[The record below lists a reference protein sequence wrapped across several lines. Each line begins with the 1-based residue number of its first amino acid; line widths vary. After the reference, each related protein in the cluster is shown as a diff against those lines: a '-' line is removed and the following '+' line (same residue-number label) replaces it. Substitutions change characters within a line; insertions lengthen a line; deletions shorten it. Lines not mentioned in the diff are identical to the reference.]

1 MRKNLLKVIFAFLF
15 ATLSIMTWAQERT
28 ITGKVTSSE
37 DGSALPGVNVV
48 VKGTTTGTVSDA
60 EGKFSL
66 SVPSNATL
74 VFSFIGLVTLEEVIG
89 ERTSIDVKLSSDIT
103 QLSEVIVVGYGTSLK
118 KDLTGAVANVTS
130 KDIQNLP
137 TLGIDQ
143 SLQGLAAG
151 VFVSSNSGAPGGGI
165 SIRIRGQNSISGS
178 NAPLYVVDGVILQ
191 SGDLSQNGFGGQGEN
206 ALSGLNPQD
215 IETMQVLKDAASTA
229 IYGARASNGVVL
241 ITTKRGKQGNNNIDV
256 TAWTGFGEAVKLP
269 KLTTAEEW
277 VAVRREAAD
286 NDAPGSIPLT
296 NQALGWDGKTNT
308 NWIKEVFRTA
318 RISQYQINS
327 SGGDGKF
334 NYYLSGSYRNE
345 EGTIIGSSF
354 DRLTGRLNLDYT
366 ANSKLRIGTSVSVS
380 TQLNKRINNDNNI
393 YGIYSAAILTPP
405 TQRIRDDDG
414 NFVDALPGFNTNP
427 VRDATNARF
436 DNTTNKLTANIN
448 FTYNLLDGLDFRTD
462 LSYDYTLLREDH
474 FIPFESAQG
483 RGTNGQGDFNTREV
497 GTYIIEP
504 TLRYAKTFN
513 TNNRISG
520 VVGLTFQETDD
531 LRSSTTGTGFARSS
545 LTYLT
550 SAATPT
556 AASSL
561 KELYSFNSIFGRF
574 TYSFKDKYVVE
585 ATVRRDGSSRF
596 GPNKRFGLFYAGS
609 AAWNFTEES
618 FMDGLSFLESG
629 KLRASFGVTGNDRIG
644 NFTYIGSFTGGA
656 NYLDQPAAAPDQ
668 IANNNLQWE
677 ETQKIDIGLELG
689 FFKNRLNL
697 NAGYYT
703 STSTKLLYNN
713 PVPLTS
719 GFATVS
725 ANIGKIQNDGIEIE
739 LNGVIINSGGF
750 KWTAG
755 ANITFL
761 ENKVVDL
768 LSDDQPVLS
777 GFSSAI
783 IKGQPL
789 NTFYGLKWLGVDPAT
804 GSSVFDDFNKDGII
818 TTADNVVIGNHQP
831 DQIGGITT
839 GLSFKGITLDVF
851 AQFVNGVDVYNNTL
865 AFSLN
870 PANNFGK
877 DARIL
882 NRWQTPGDITN
893 IPKLTRGSQ
902 TDFSLD
908 NSRFLSDGSYLR
920 LKNVTL
926 GYNLPT
932 KLIGKAKLRSVR
944 VYASAQNL
952 LTFTRYNGPDP
963 EVSVFTGNGTQANTA
978 AGTDFLTQPQNR
990 LFTFGINIGL

>member
-1 MRKNLLKVIFAFLF
+1 MKKILQ
-15 ATLSIMTWAQERT
+15 LSIFLLLIITSLSVIAQERAVS
-28 ITGKVTSSE
+28 GKVTSAD
-37 DGSALPGVNVV
+37 DGSAMPGVNVV
-48 VKGTTTGTVSDA
+48 LKGTSTGVVSDLNG
-60 EGKFSL
+60 EYRIPTQGSGG
-66 SVPSNATL
+66 VL
-74 VFSFIGLVTLEEVIG
+74 VFSFIGMISQEIEIG
-89 ERTSIDVKLSSDIT
+89 SRSVIDVQLAVDVT
-103 QLSEVIVVGYGTSLK
+103 QLSEVVVVGYGTSLK

-137 TLGIDQ
+137 TLSVDQ
-143 SLQGLAAG
+143 SLQGLASG

-178 NAPLYVVDGVILQ
+178 NAPLYVVDGVIIQ
-191 SGDLSQNGFGGQGEN
+191 SGSLAQRGFGGQGEN

-215 IETMQVLKDAASTA
+215 IESMQVLKDAASTA

-241 ITTKRGKQGNNNIDV
+241 ITTKRGRQGGNNIDIS
-256 TAWTGFGEAVKLP
+256 AWTGFAEAVKLP
-269 KLTTAEEW
+269 TLTTAEEW
-277 VAVRREAAD
+277 VMVRREAAD

-296 NQALGWDGKTNT
+296 NTALGWDGTTNT
-308 NWIKEVFRTA
+308 NWIDEVFRTA

-354 DRLTGRLNLDYT
+354 DRFTGRLNLDYN
-366 ANSKLRIGTSVSVS
+366 ASSKLRISASVGVS
-380 TQLNKRINNDNNI
+380 SQLNKRITNDNNI
-393 YGIYSAAILTPP
+393 FGIYSAAILTPP

-414 NFVDALPGFNTNP
+414 NFVDALPGFNTNA

-436 DNTTNKLTANIN
+436 DNTTNKLTTNVN

-462 LSYDYTLLREDH
+462 LSYDYTMLREDH
-474 FIPFESAQG
+474 FIPVESAQG
-483 RGTNGQGDFNTREV
+483 RGTNGSGNFNTREV
-497 GTYIIEP
+497 STYIVEP
-504 TLRYAKTFN
+504 TLRYVKTLN
-513 TNNRISG
+513 QNHRVSG
-520 VVGLTFQETDD
+520 VVGLTFQGTDD

-550 SAATPT
+550 SSATPT
-556 AASSL
+556 ASSSL
-561 KELYSFNSIFGRF
+561 KELYSFNSIFGRV
-574 TYSFKDKYVVE
+574 TYSLNDKYVVE
-585 ATVRRDGSSRF
+585 GTIRRDGSSRF
-596 GPNKRFGLFYAGS
+596 GPNKRFGTFYAAS

-618 FMDGLSFLESG
+618 FMDGISFLEAG

-656 NYLDQPAAAPDQ
+656 NYLDQPASAPDQ

-677 ETQKIDIGLELG
+677 QTQKTDIGLELG

-697 NAGYYT
+697 NAGYYI
-703 STSTKLLYNN
+703 STSTKLLFDN

-719 GFATVS
+719 GFADVS
-725 ANIGKIQNDGIEIE
+725 ANIGNIQNNGIELE
-739 LNGVIINSGGF
+739 LNGVIINTGGF
-750 KWTAG
+750 RWSAG

-768 LSDDQPVLS
+768 LSDDQPILR

-789 NTFYGLKWLGVDPAT
+789 NTFYGLRWLGVDPAT
-804 GSSVFDDFNKDGII
+804 GKSVFDDVNGDGII
-818 TTADNVVIGNHQP
+818 TTDDNVVTGDAQP
-831 DQIGGITT
+831 NQIGGITT
-839 GLSFKGITLDVF
+839 QFSYKGFTLDVF
-851 AQFVNGVDVYNNTL
+851 GQFVNGVDVYNNTL

-882 NRWQTPGDITN
+882 DRWQQPGDITN
-893 IPKLTRGSQ
+893 IPKLTRGSEI
-902 TDFSLD
+902 DYSLD
-908 NSRFLSDGSYLR
+908 NSRFLSDGSYFR
-920 LKNVTL
+920 LKNITL
-926 GYNLPT
+926 GYNLPSA
-932 KLIGKAKLRSVR
+932 IVGKARLRSVR

-952 LTFTRYNGPDP
+952 LTLTNYNGPDP
-963 EVSVFTGNGTQANTA
+963 EISTFGETNTSQ
-978 AGTDFLTQPQNR
+978 GTDFLTQPQNK